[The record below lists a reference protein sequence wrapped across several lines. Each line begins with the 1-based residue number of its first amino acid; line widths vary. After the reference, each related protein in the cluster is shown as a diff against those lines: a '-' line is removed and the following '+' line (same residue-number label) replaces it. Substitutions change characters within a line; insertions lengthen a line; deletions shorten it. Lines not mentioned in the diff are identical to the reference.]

1 MALTTPEYAFSE
13 TLVAQL
19 RDYPEWHKG
28 RSRYA
33 IWMVPIDCAQVL
45 GYMAEVI
52 DQLADLLHPS
62 RRQAHLTLY
71 VCGFEQPAAVHD
83 DDFTAA
89 RLQRQLTALAALRS
103 AACSLEVGRPASFS
117 SAAYLTVTD
126 PGGHLA
132 AWRHALAVGGTEVR
146 FGPYVP
152 HITLGLYR
160 QAIGIEQLRQ
170 RLDRVVMPAGLQL
183 PVDRL
188 EYATYSSADMF
199 GPLRCRQAVWLGGR
213 SKAGR
218 GGAEARQDGC

>member
-33 IWMVPIDCAQVL
+33 IWMVPIDCPQVL
-45 GYMAEVI
+45 GCMAEVT
-52 DQLADLLHPS
+52 DQLADLLHPTQ
-62 RRQAHLTLY
+62 RQAHLTVY

-83 DDFTAA
+83 DDFTATQ
-89 RLQRQLTALAALRS
+89 LQQQLAALAALRS
-103 AACSLEVGRPASFS
+103 STCVLQVGRPASFS
-117 SAAYLTVTD
+117 SAAYLTVAD
-126 PGGHLA
+126 PDEHLA

-160 QAIGIEQLRQ
+160 QATGVEQLRQ
-170 RLDRVVMPAGLQL
+170 RLDRVVVPAGLQL

-199 GPLRCRQAVWLGGR
+199 GPLQCRQTVWLGGG
-213 SKAGR
+213 SKAGD
-218 GGAEARQDGC
+218 GVANARQGSR